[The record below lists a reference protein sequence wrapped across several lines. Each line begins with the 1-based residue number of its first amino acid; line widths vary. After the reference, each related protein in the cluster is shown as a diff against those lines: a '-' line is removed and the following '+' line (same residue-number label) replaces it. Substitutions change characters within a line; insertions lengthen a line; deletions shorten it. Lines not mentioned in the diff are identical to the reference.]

1 MNKILFSLLVI
12 FLFAACG
19 DKQRYVISGSGEGF
33 SEGYK
38 VYLLQPSDDGVQL
51 VSTAVIKNNAFEI
64 KGRVENP
71 YDAVMA
77 VCDSTHVDEQTM
89 KLLSK
94 DGRLFSLH
102 LFVEPG
108 NITVIPYDRENG
120 LTAKAVGTPLN
131 ELYNKFEADVDSV
144 KNKIGDDPDTMF
156 GFIVPFIKKN
166 ISNLVGVTV
175 FECWHWSMP
184 ADMKKEILDSLE
196 ALYGDKYAAL
206 SAETR
211 ERLQYERLR
220 DEQRKSVQAGCKYK
234 DIEEENAD
242 GKLVSLRSV
251 VENPKNRYVLLDF
264 WATWCRPCMAEV
276 PNLISLY
283 KRYKNNGFEIYAVSL
298 DDSADVWASA
308 VKEKG
313 MQWVNVLLDQ
323 GSDTPAKY
331 GLCGAGA
338 NFLIDCATG
347 DILATELYGDALVEK
362 LSSLFGE

>member
-184 ADMKKEILDSLE
+184 ADMKREILDSLE

-234 DIEEENAD
+234 DIEEKNVD
-242 GKLVSLRSV
+242 GTVVSLKSV

-298 DDSADVWASA
+298 DDSADVWAAA
-308 VKEKG
+308 VNEKG
-313 MQWVNVLLDQ
+313 MQWVNVFKAQ

-331 GLCGAGA
+331 GLRGAGA

-347 DILATELYGDALVEK
+347 NILATGLYGDALTEK
-362 LSSLFGE
+362 LSSLLDK

>member
-1 MNKILFSLLVI
+1 MNKILLSLLAL
-12 FLFAACG
+12 FLLAACS
-19 DKQRYVISGSGEGF
+19 DKQRYVISGNGEGF
-33 SEGYK
+33 TEGYK
-38 VYLLQPSDDGVQL
+38 VYLLQQSDDGVQL

-64 KGRVENP
+64 KGKAENP
-71 YDAVMA
+71 YDAIMA

-131 ELYNKFEADVDSV
+131 ELCNKFEADVDSV

-175 FECWHWSMP
+175 FERWHWSMP
-184 ADMKKEILDSLE
+184 TDMKMEILDSLE
-196 ALYGDKYAAL
+196 LLYGDKYAVL
-206 SAETR
+206 SVETR
-211 ERLQYERLR
+211 EKLQYDRLR
-220 DEQRKSVQAGCKYK
+220 DEQRKSVQTGCKYK
-234 DIEEENAD
+234 DIEEKNAD
-242 GKLVSLRSV
+242 GKFVSLKSV
-251 VENPKNRYVLLDF
+251 VENPQNRYVLLDF

-276 PNLISLY
+276 PNLLGLY
-283 KRYKNNGFEIYAVSL
+283 KKYKDKGFEIYAVSV
-298 DDSADVWASA
+298 DDSADDWASA
-308 VKEKG
+308 VKGKG

-323 GSDTPAKY
+323 GGDTPSKY
-331 GLCGAGA
+331 GLSGAGA

-347 DILATELYGDALVEK
+347 DILAAGLYGDALAEK
-362 LSSLFGE
+362 LSSLLEK